1 MISRLSL
8 IGLFLLFSFSCE
20 KNERVVITGIV
31 IDEVTGNPVAGA
43 SVNLKLDY
51 TYDGMHY
58 SNVIYGTTTTTS
70 SDGSYRIVYDSGHP
84 EIGALNIPRPFPKN
98 YYAYASAPGFAGSD
112 LQSLSDNNLRDVDI
126 KLYHFAQLN
135 LHVKNDGINN
145 LKECSIWLDRG
156 LAIANFGSPEFYFI
170 CKGQNFDSTFV
181 INSVVGNFKYT
192 YEVVDQHGSHY
203 SLFSSLYVG
212 NTILSGSIIPKP
224 DSITDL
230 FIKF

>member
-8 IGLFLLFSFSCE
+8 IGFFLLISFSCE
-20 KNERVVITGIV
+20 KSERVVITGIV

-43 SVNLKLDY
+43 SVSLKLDY

-58 SNVIYGTTTTTS
+58 SIIIQGTTTTTA
-70 SDGSYRIVYDSGHP
+70 SDGSYRILYDSGHP
-84 EIGALNIPRPFPKN
+84 ELGGMNIAKPFPES
-98 YYAYASAPGFAGSD
+98 YCAYAMDPGFVGSD
-112 LQSLSDNNLRDVDI
+112 LHSLSDNNLRNVDI

-145 LKECSIWLDRG
+145 LKECCIWLDRG
-156 LAIANFGSPEFYFI
+156 LSHAFFGNPEFYFI

-181 INSVVGNFKYT
+181 INNTWGNFKYS
-192 YEVVDQHGSHY
+192 YEVVDTQGNYGS
-203 SLFSSLYVG
+203 FFPMG

-230 FIKF
+230 FLKF